1 MLDQCERERKRES
14 TIVQFTT
21 VKYTIVKKVLYL
33 KPLVL
38 IKHDYATRAL
48 NLIVIKTGVIKTA
61 LHDQHCF
68 KVTHFKH
75 LIHQN
80 Y

>member
-1 MLDQCERERKRES
+1 MTL
-14 TIVQFTT
+14 
-21 VKYTIVKKVLYL
+21 
-33 KPLVL
+33 
-38 IKHDYATRAL
+38 YATRAL

-75 LIHQN
+75 LVHQTFEMMDEDN
-80 Y
+80 GTAHLHVIQK